1 MEATWRWI
9 LVTAIAPIAWGSNYF
24 VTRQLL
30 PVDSPLWGAVLRA
43 LPAGL
48 LLVALAREL
57 PRGSWW
63 WRSAVLG
70 VLNVGAFFV
79 LIYVVSQLLP
89 TSLAATLMAT
99 SAGVL
104 MLIAWPLLGERPQL
118 VPVIG
123 MLVGSAGV
131 VLMLT
136 AGAGAGGG
144 DRGTPGGEVSG
155 LGVLAS
161 LGAMLLSSIGFV
173 LTKKWSAGVRTLSLT
188 SWQLVGGGLA
198 VVPAAIVV
206 EGPPPALDAPAIA
219 GFAYVS
225 LVATALAFVAWF
237 TGLKHLRA
245 GTVGVIGLLNP
256 VTGVVLGT
264 VIAGEAFGPAEAVGT
279 ALVLLG
285 VLAGRVRVRPGRMP
299 GRMRA
304 SAARASAGRASAGS
318 DRVARTPGR
327 GET

>member
-1 MEATWRWI
+1 MEATWRWV
-9 LVTAIAPIAWGSNYF
+9 LVTATAPIAWGSNYF

-43 LPAGL
+43 VPAGL
-48 LLVALAREL
+48 VLVALAREL

-63 WRSAVLG
+63 WKSIVLG

-118 VPVIG
+118 VPVVG
-123 MLVGSAGV
+123 MLVGSTGV
-131 VLMLT
+131 VLML
-136 AGAGAGGG
+136 GGG
-144 DRGTPGGEVSG
+144 GGQGTGGQGGAVSG

-161 LGAMLLSSIGFV
+161 LAAMLLSSVGFV
-173 LTKKWSAGVRTLSLT
+173 LTKKWATGVRTLSLT
-188 SWQLVGGGLA
+188 SWQLVAGGLA
-198 VVPAAIVV
+198 VVPAAVAI
-206 EGPPPALDAPAIA
+206 EGAPPALDAPAVA

-237 TGLKHLRA
+237 TGLKHLPA
-245 GTVGVIGLLNP
+245 GTVGVVGLLNP

-264 VIAGEAFGPAEAVGT
+264 LVAGEAFGPAQAVGT

-285 VLAGRVRVRPGRMP
+285 VLAGRVRWRPGRP
-299 GRMRA
+299 RQPRP
-304 SAARASAGRASAGS
+304 RVSAGS

-327 GET
+327 GEM